1 MKLQMKIS
9 QSLLNSR
16 NRLGYTQNEVADAV
30 SISVR
35 WYQKIESGKRLPGTR
50 VFIRLAV
57 LLEIDLKDY
66 REVVGLSDPIHS
78 IRRKA

>member
-1 MKLQMKIS
+1 MKLQMKLS

-16 NRLGYTQNEVADAV
+16 NRLGYTQDEVANAV

-35 WYQKIESGKRLPGTR
+35 WYQKIESGKRLPGTM

-66 REVVGLSDPIHS
+66 REVVDLIDPIHS
-78 IRRKA
+78 MRRKA